1 MSCSVIDIC
10 APGEPFCIEV
20 RGALIDLGDTNE
32 VLAMRVRGFWIVI
45 FILVTALGLLA
56 QTGTRLPL
64 EIYVYN
70 HAGVP
75 QGVLSRA
82 EQSVSLILGHSG
94 IEPEWLDCSTP
105 AGRLRCAG
113 EPDAGSVAVQI
124 VHGTTKMP
132 DEVFGATFLGKDGT
146 GHQTDIFYDRIHA
159 LHREWN
165 ISLPV
170 LLGTV
175 MAHELG
181 HLLLGLN
188 AHSPSGI
195 MTPVWTSMDLWRV
208 ERGTLFFSVEQSTR
222 IRERLGRSLIAASE
236 RPGGGN

>member
-1 MSCSVIDIC
+1 MCCSVIDIW
-10 APGEPFCIEV
+10 AAGEPFCIEV
-20 RGALIDLGDTNE
+20 RGPLIDLGGTSE
-32 VLAMRVRGFWIVI
+32 VIAMRVRGFWIVI
-45 FILVTALGLLA
+45 FIQLAALELFA
-56 QTGTRLPL
+56 QTGTQFPL

-70 HAGVP
+70 QAGVP

-82 EQSVSLILGHSG
+82 EQRVSLILGHAG
-94 IEPEWLDCSTP
+94 VEPEWLNCSTP

-113 EPDAGSVAVQI
+113 DPDAGSVAVQI

-132 DEVFGATFLGKDGT
+132 DGVFGATFLGKDGT
-146 GHQTDIFYDRIHA
+146 GHQSDIFYDRIHA
-159 LHREWN
+159 LHQEWN

-188 AHSPSGI
+188 AHSTSGI
-195 MTPVWTSMDLWRV
+195 MTPVWTSLDLWRV
-208 ERGTLFFSVEQSTR
+208 ERGTLLFSVEQSTR
-222 IRERLGRSLIAASE
+222 IRERLGRSLLAASE